1 MAAGVDYKRY
11 RRALT
16 PATASGI
23 NSAATTEPNFLW
35 KQRKYVLLQATLAA
49 TVIYSAGMSP
59 PGGLLPDNGDVLQ
72 VTYPHRYKVFF
83 YFNATAFVASLVTI
97 HLLLFDSLSRCR
109 WWLRAVQA
117 SVILNQF
124 SLLGAFAAGS
134 CREVAMSTYAVALVG
149 MVSPYLYAHVLS
161 FLRHAR
167 RTHHGCKNLAPPDDQ
182 APETVELV
190 PNIFLIIS
198 PFLAM
203 LTYQAGLSTPC
214 SFLSDSKDGD
224 HLAGDPLLR
233 GHHPDR
239 FMAFF
244 YFNLMAFVASLAT
257 TMLIT
262 SAVTRT
268 RLWLWVCTGA
278 SLIGLTGAFAIGSS
292 MSVKAPINVVFA
304 LVAALT
310 LYMVVHSMSSAA
322 SHHRVHAVS
331 DPQVTDADQLLA
343 KSRTYLLLLGI
354 LAATVTYQAGLN
366 PPGGFWQQNAAHDY
380 IAGDPILG
388 IKKSPSRRYL
398 VFFYC
403 NATAFVASLVILI
416 LLVNT
421 ILSTQ
426 VKWLAIKV
434 SMILDILGLVGAFV
448 AGSCRKVSISV
459 YILAAVLAVTVF
471 LNVLMLQVFPNRAT
485 WWKMVRERLKQ
496 SVPNW
501 LKKFFE
507 LPPEVEGED
516 MKRKLEKS
524 RKHLL
529 LLAILAASLTY
540 EAGLSPPGGF
550 WQQNKTGHVVAGDP
564 VLINDYYR
572 RRYTAFFYCNAVAF
586 VGSLVLIML
595 LLNRKNSSRVL
606 SHALRVYVILDQLI
620 RQTGGF
626 VTRICREV
634 SISIYVFILVFAVV
648 VCIALH
654 GILDVPE
661 SIPGSQQILLFLF
674 TIMEEEAGHVLP
686 PTTVDGPSA
695 ESQDLMVV
703 EIESEH
709 DKTKLD
715 GDVWVLDCSAQ
726 MHYTADVQLL
736 DGSDALPSFR
746 DDDAHILARGHVRT
760 NRFEVPNVSCVRGD
774 ARNVISVAQLARS
787 HGLVSVFEPTVGYVR
802 DTSTGKDV
810 GRAYVR
816 EGDGVYVLEYLLIGE
831 PQDIVDASV
840 SLCTYTDEMQSGVSE
855 VTLELPDRM
864 SWFGMSR
871 LDSDSAKDSIVA
883 NAFPML
889 SPYEEQ
895 GGTRTKQ
902 FYMDSGVCHHMTW
915 NGDAL
920 KAYHGTLNIKPPV
933 ESVMGTRDI
942 RSATRVNSDELSH
955 PLKVGGI
962 GYIDSTGGS
971 LDGVLFVPGS
981 DVNLVSVNQVT
992 RDYSARVVFHRDEF
1006 WIEKLE
1012 SKERI
1017 GHGQRVGDNYV
1028 VAVLDVGAA
1037 TSWVLDSS
1045 AWIHHTSNRQMLYD
1059 FQEAPEYLLPAPAGV
1074 EGLHILGHGSVRTQR
1089 FKVPGIRY
1097 IASSGDAR
1105 NVISVAQLADDH
1117 GFVSTFEPGFCYVK
1131 DKVTGQIVGVGHL
1144 LDGVYVLKTL
1154 RINQDKGRGSGLSYE
1169 PRDDSSKRKRPGR
1182 ADTVDGMTTTGNL
1195 ESLQTD
1201 RDKCFLNTSTPNHH
1215 ASNQKLLLGTGSFQE
1230 TADDLLQRNVVSV
1243 AQLASRH
1250 GLVTVF
1256 EPTGCYMQDK
1266 KTGQIVAHGHLRDG
1280 AFILDN
1286 LLINQEKGPGRSG
1299 AANKQREQA
1308 VDSSDIRR
1316 GQFVAGKDQ
1325 GIRNQNGGDDDG
1337 NRDKGRGQVRG
1348 EEGGDKGGG
1357 GASSSRDKGRGQAR
1371 GEGEGDKGGGGTN
1384 DGRDEGRGGQAGGEG
1399 GGDRDGAGSG
1409 GGGGGGKKGGGGDEE
1424 KKSDKKEEI
1433 EETKEEN
1440 DEGEDEEIEKKRHQQ
1455 SSHGGLLSHLRYESF
1470 CPCGASLICE
1480 KCGLGPPKACQGDIA
1495 TYHETIKVAE
1505 GCVLHTPMQGGS
1517 GSPQPSP
1524 NFIMDSGAHSH
1535 MTWNGDPGFLKP
1547 YPYKVDLP
1555 IGAIK
1560 GVGGK
1565 ICRVS
1570 GCGYINTDAITLE
1583 GVLHV
1588 PDGGVNLVSLSKLV
1602 DDYSARVVFD
1612 KKLFSIKRLQD
1623 KEMIGNGHRVG
1634 SHYFLDHFLPGCLYV
1649 DQLQTTQRVQ
1659 QRDGSF
1665 ASSSRATRF

>member
-16 PATASGI
+16 PATASRI

-49 TVIYSAGMSP
+49 TVTYSAGMSP

-72 VTYPHRYKVFF
+72 VTYPRRYKVFF
-83 YFNATAFVASLVTI
+83 YFNATAIVASLVII

-124 SLLGAFAAGS
+124 SLLGSFAAGS

-198 PFLAM
+198 PLVATV
-203 LTYQAGLSTPC
+203 TYQAGLSTPC

-310 LYMVVHSMSSAA
+310 LYMVVHSLSSAA

-403 NATAFVASLVILI
+403 NATSFVASLVILI

-471 LNVLMLQVFPNRAT
+471 LNVLMLQVFPNRTT

-686 PTTVDGPSA
+686 PTTVDGPRYG
-695 ESQDLMVV
+695 
-703 EIESEH
+703 
-709 DKTKLD
+709 KL
-715 GDVWVLDCSAQ
+715 
-726 MHYTADVQLL
+726 
-736 DGSDALPSFR
+736 P
-746 DDDAHILARGHVRT
+746 I
-760 NRFEVPNVSCVRGD
+760 
-774 ARNVISVAQLARS
+774 
-787 HGLVSVFEPTVGYVR
+787 
-802 DTSTGKDV
+802 
-810 GRAYVR
+810 
-816 EGDGVYVLEYLLIGE
+816 YLL
-831 PQDIVDASV
+831 
-840 SLCTYTDEMQSGVSE
+840 L
-855 VTLELPDRM
+855 
-864 SWFGMSR
+864 
-871 LDSDSAKDSIVA
+871 
-883 NAFPML
+883 
-889 SPYEEQ
+889 
-895 GGTRTKQ
+895 
-902 FYMDSGVCHHMTW
+902 
-915 NGDAL
+915 
-920 KAYHGTLNIKPPV
+920 
-933 ESVMGTRDI
+933 
-942 RSATRVNSDELSH
+942 
-955 PLKVGGI
+955 
-962 GYIDSTGGS
+962 
-971 LDGVLFVPGS
+971 
-981 DVNLVSVNQVT
+981 
-992 RDYSARVVFHRDEF
+992 
-1006 WIEKLE
+1006 
-1012 SKERI
+1012 
-1017 GHGQRVGDNYV
+1017 
-1028 VAVLDVGAA
+1028 
-1037 TSWVLDSS
+1037 
-1045 AWIHHTSNRQMLYD
+1045 
-1059 FQEAPEYLLPAPAGV
+1059 
-1074 EGLHILGHGSVRTQR
+1074 
-1089 FKVPGIRY
+1089 
-1097 IASSGDAR
+1097 
-1105 NVISVAQLADDH
+1105 
-1117 GFVSTFEPGFCYVK
+1117 
-1131 DKVTGQIVGVGHL
+1131 
-1144 LDGVYVLKTL
+1144 
-1154 RINQDKGRGSGLSYE
+1154 
-1169 PRDDSSKRKRPGR
+1169 
-1182 ADTVDGMTTTGNL
+1182 
-1195 ESLQTD
+1195 
-1201 RDKCFLNTSTPNHH
+1201 
-1215 ASNQKLLLGTGSFQE
+1215 
-1230 TADDLLQRNVVSV
+1230 
-1243 AQLASRH
+1243 
-1250 GLVTVF
+1250 
-1256 EPTGCYMQDK
+1256 
-1266 KTGQIVAHGHLRDG
+1266 
-1280 AFILDN
+1280 
-1286 LLINQEKGPGRSG
+1286 
-1299 AANKQREQA
+1299 
-1308 VDSSDIRR
+1308 
-1316 GQFVAGKDQ
+1316 
-1325 GIRNQNGGDDDG
+1325 
-1337 NRDKGRGQVRG
+1337 
-1348 EEGGDKGGG
+1348 
-1357 GASSSRDKGRGQAR
+1357 
-1371 GEGEGDKGGGGTN
+1371 
-1384 DGRDEGRGGQAGGEG
+1384 
-1399 GGDRDGAGSG
+1399 
-1409 GGGGGGKKGGGGDEE
+1409 
-1424 KKSDKKEEI
+1424 
-1433 EETKEEN
+1433 
-1440 DEGEDEEIEKKRHQQ
+1440 
-1455 SSHGGLLSHLRYESF
+1455 
-1470 CPCGASLICE
+1470 SLIYIHLSCN
-1480 KCGLGPPKACQGDIA
+1480 IA
-1495 TYHETIKVAE
+1495 
-1505 GCVLHTPMQGGS
+1505 L
-1517 GSPQPSP
+1517 
-1524 NFIMDSGAHSH
+1524 N
-1535 MTWNGDPGFLKP
+1535 
-1547 YPYKVDLP
+1547 
-1555 IGAIK
+1555 
-1560 GVGGK
+1560 
-1565 ICRVS
+1565 
-1570 GCGYINTDAITLE
+1570 
-1583 GVLHV
+1583 
-1588 PDGGVNLVSLSKLV
+1588 
-1602 DDYSARVVFD
+1602 YSYRY
-1612 KKLFSIKRLQD
+1612 FSNIILIRL
-1623 KEMIGNGHRVG
+1623 
-1634 SHYFLDHFLPGCLYV
+1634 
-1649 DQLQTTQRVQ
+1649 
-1659 QRDGSF
+1659 
-1665 ASSSRATRF
+1665 